1 LIGLDNS
8 MEFLKISLN
17 YLRSTSDLTEDEKNN
32 IQIIL
37 GDLSYLP
44 FRTNSIQNIFSI
56 ATIHHIKG
64 KQQRKK
70 VLSQLFN
77 ILSNNGA
84 LILTVWKR
92 WQKKFRKFFIY
103 DWFKRILIPKFRN
116 LQRKKGL
123 PDFGDKY
130 IPWTNSHDNYIY
142 QRFYHFFSKNEVM
155 DLLEAFNIKEI
166 EELGGPNKKDNF
178 FVLAQK

>member
-1 LIGLDNS
+1 
-8 MEFLKISLN
+8 
-17 YLRSTSDLTEDEKNN
+17 
-32 IQIIL
+32 
-37 GDLSYLP
+37 
-44 FRTNSIQNIFSI
+44 
-56 ATIHHIKG
+56 
-64 KQQRKK
+64 
-70 VLSQLFN
+70 
-77 ILSNNGA
+77 
-84 LILTVWKR
+84 
-92 WQKKFRKFFIY
+92 
-103 DWFKRILIPKFRN
+103 
-116 LQRKKGL
+116 L